1 MSSRNGPPR
10 NHRLLE
16 WGKRPPPGDDER
28 LLRGYPIGELRRG
41 IRIFRECMRGFRCM
55 RGAAN
60 CVTVFGSARFGED
73 HRYYALA
80 REIGRLA
87 AETGLPVMTGG
98 GPGIMEAANRGAK
111 EHGGV
116 SLGCNI
122 QLPMEQ
128 VPNAYLDRWVE
139 FRYFFIRKMLLVRYS
154 TAFVVMPGG
163 YGTLDEVFET
173 AVLIQTRKIE
183 RFPLVLMGVDFWS
196 PLMDYLRDVMVP
208 MGTIDPADPEYIT
221 LTDDPA
227 EAMAIIAAS
236 GEKRA
241 AGV

>member
-55 RGAAN
+55 KGAAN

-139 FRYFFIRKMLLVRYS
+139 FRYFFIR
-154 TAFVVMPGG
+154 
-163 YGTLDEVFET
+163 ET

-236 GEKRA
+236 GVKRA